1 MGIQHDFIEVGELKT
16 PAPGQ
21 KAPLAK
27 AAPKAAAPAKKSVQI
42 VEDDDGYYDDGY
54 DDGYYDD
61 DYYDD
66 DYYSPRPPP
75 PPRAPPPRSRNT
87 IGGIARAMGW
97 PRGNRGAP
105 PPAPPR
111 RAPRV
116 VVDTYD
122 QDYAYN
128 EPVSGRAAKTL
139 AAPVYRPP
147 PGSITGRSVASRI
160 VVDDDGATYGSDPRR
175 RKPPIIT
182 PAPAENVYT

>member
-1 MGIQHDFIEVGELKT
+1 VGELKT

-21 KAPLAK
+21 KAPPAK

-66 DYYSPRPPP
+66 DYYSPRPLP
-75 PPRAPPPRSRNT
+75 PPRAPASQSRNT

-105 PPAPPR
+105 PPALPR
-111 RAPRV
+111 RAPPPRV
-116 VVDTYD
+116 VVDNYD

-128 EPVSGRAAKTL
+128 EPAPNRAAKIL